1 MNGWR
6 DLFGWGGRL
15 PTETLFAG
23 DTNIGCRRKQNQDA
37 WAFGGGAEAVEV
49 KQGEDGRAK
58 GVLSCPGWAAVADGM
73 GGAKGGDVASRR
85 ALAIVGEVLSQV
97 SPKDTE
103 EDLGVMEQAL
113 REAHL
118 KLEMEANE
126 NVNLTGMGCTYS
138 TLWWTGVNSRSAVL
152 GQVGDSRI
160 YRWRAGQLE
169 QMTRDQTLVQRMLD
183 EGSITPENAV
193 KAKFSSVL
201 EYALGAN
208 GGELEPE
215 VRRVEFEAGDV
226 LLICSDGLHGVLADE
241 ELARI
246 LPSKPVNDL
255 RPYCDRLIKAT
266 RDGGAPDN
274 VTVVLVQIS

>member
-1 MNGWR
+1 MSGWR
-6 DLFGWGGRL
+6 ELFGLGGKL
-15 PTETLFAG
+15 PTATLLMG
-23 DTNIGCRRKQNQDA
+23 GTNIGCRRKQNQDA
-37 WAFGGGAEAVEV
+37 WAFGDGSEAVAVRQAEDERV
-49 KQGEDGRAK
+49 SGELTFP
-58 GVLSCPGWAAVADGM
+58 VWAAVADGM

-85 ALAIVGEVLSQV
+85 ALAIVGEVLNKV

-103 EDLGVMEQAL
+103 EDLAVMKQAL

-126 NVNLTGMGCTYS
+126 NADLTGMGCTYS
-138 TLWWTGVNSRSAVL
+138 TLWWTGMNSRSAVL

-160 YRWRAGQLE
+160 YRWRGGKLE

-208 GGELEPE
+208 GGELVPE

-226 LLICSDGLHGVLADE
+226 LLLCSDGLHGVLSDE

-246 LPSKPVNDL
+246 LPNKPVQDL
-255 RPYCDRLIKAT
+255 RPFCDQLIKET
-266 RDGGAPDN
+266 RAGGAPDN
-274 VTVVLVQIS
+274 VTVVLVQIV

>member
-1 MNGWR
+1 
-6 DLFGWGGRL
+6 
-15 PTETLFAG
+15 
-23 DTNIGCRRKQNQDA
+23 
-37 WAFGGGAEAVEV
+37 
-49 KQGEDGRAK
+49 
-58 GVLSCPGWAAVADGM
+58 
-73 GGAKGGDVASRR
+73 
-85 ALAIVGEVLSQV
+85 VLSQV

-138 TLWWTGVNSRSAVL
+138 TLWWTGANSRSAVL

-226 LLICSDGLHGVLADE
+226 LLICSDGLHGVLKDE
-241 ELARI
+241 ALARI
-246 LPSKPVNDL
+246 LPSKTVNDL
-255 RPYCDRLIKAT
+255 RPYSDRLIEAT
-266 RDGGAPDN
+266 REGGAPDN